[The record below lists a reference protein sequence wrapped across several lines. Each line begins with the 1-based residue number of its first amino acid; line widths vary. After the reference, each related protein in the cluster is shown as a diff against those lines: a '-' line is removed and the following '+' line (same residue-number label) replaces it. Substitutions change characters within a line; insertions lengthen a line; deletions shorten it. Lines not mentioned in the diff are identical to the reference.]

1 MDRKHGREGASKE
14 DKDSGGQQDSLMSD
28 NGASVITAAGTENII
43 LRQALEEIR
52 DVANVSEGVEFY
64 AMLAEKALDDAN
76 KVYADL
82 RPKPGWTM

>member
-14 DKDSGGQQDSLMSD
+14 DKDSGGQQDSLISD

>member
-1 MDRKHGREGASKE
+1 MDRKHGREGASEE

>member
-1 MDRKHGREGASKE
+1 MDRKYGREGASKE
-14 DKDSGGQQDSLMSD
+14 NKDSGGQQDSLMSD
-28 NGASVITAAGTENII
+28 NGASII